1 MSSTDSNTNVLLNT
15 LSIMESVRSNE
26 NDNLKIGM
34 MSIFDSIVYSIY
46 FNKGYN
52 SKIMKNAKD
61 IISEIKI
68 SYKSDKE
75 LCKNIEELDNLINES
90 LFSDVYKEIND
101 TVYINNSKDVS
112 KAIKE
117 IVSSICIMSDP
128 LNQDNYEY
136 NIKNLIKD
144 RDISYSDSYD
154 EYFNKYSHF
163 VQNIKEQLDE
173 FISTHVFVNIK
184 DKDIN
189 IKSSDYY
196 KNIIQVVILYCII
209 AKYLPKTYDK
219 ENKRYIKVN
228 DNNRIIL
235 LGKKKI

>member
-1 MSSTDSNTNVLLNT
+1 MKNLKNVLLNT

-154 EYFNKYSHF
+154 EYFNKYS
-163 VQNIKEQLDE
+163 Q
-173 FISTHVFVNIK
+173 S
-184 DKDIN
+184 
-189 IKSSDYY
+189 
-196 KNIIQVVILYCII
+196 KNIEHL
-209 AKYLPKTYDK
+209 KF
-219 ENKRYIKVN
+219 IK
-228 DNNRIIL
+228 
-235 LGKKKI
+235 